1 MLLSFYMPTQKQRIN
16 LTVPK
21 DLNKA
26 LVALAKRDH
35 TTVATKTI
43 DLVRAAL
50 EIEEDIQLVAIAE
63 ERVSQPGKFVS
74 HKQAWL

>member
-1 MLLSFYMPTQKQRIN
+1 VLLLKYMPTQKQRIN

-21 DLNKA
+21 ELNKA

-43 DLVRAAL
+43 DLVKVAL
-50 EIEEDIQLVAIAE
+50 EIEEDIQLLKIVE
-63 ERVSQPGKFVS
+63 ERASKPTKFIS
-74 HKQAWL
+74 HAKAWL